1 MRHSKSR
8 WKLCCWLW
16 CIPLFGAG
24 FSSQEIIQKV
34 EQTLSGQKTVK
45 AQFEELYIWKITGE
59 QQTIKGDF
67 TLCGESQFR
76 ITTDDQIIV
85 SDGKTLWTY
94 SKPTNR
100 VIVDKIENTEND
112 WLPQKLFLKT
122 RKEYRNRLSGEET
135 LRDRQYYVIE
145 FNAEKDD
152 LYVTQIKVWIDKE
165 TWIPHKIEQTDIS
178 RNRTIYTLNNVQT
191 GQPIENKSFEFQ
203 IPEGAEI
210 IDLQ

>member
-1 MRHSKSR
+1 
-8 WKLCCWLW
+8 
-16 CIPLFGAG
+16 
-24 FSSQEIIQKV
+24 
-34 EQTLSGQKTVK
+34 
-45 AQFEELYIWKITGE
+45 
-59 QQTIKGDF
+59 
-67 TLCGESQFR
+67 
-76 ITTDDQIIV
+76 
-85 SDGKTLWTY
+85 
-94 SKPTNR
+94 
-100 VIVDKIENTEND
+100 
-112 WLPQKLFLKT
+112 LPQKLFLKT

-152 LYVTQIKVWIDKE
+152 LYVTQIKVWIDQE